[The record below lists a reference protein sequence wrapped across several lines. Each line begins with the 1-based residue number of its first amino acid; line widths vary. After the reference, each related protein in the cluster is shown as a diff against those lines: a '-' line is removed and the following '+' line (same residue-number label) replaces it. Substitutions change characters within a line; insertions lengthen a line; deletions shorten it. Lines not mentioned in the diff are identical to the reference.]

1 MFRRDRLR
9 NTYFNEL
16 PVELLNKVEDI
27 VMHQDILC
35 EYELPDGMEFGLAPR
50 PS

>member
-9 NTYFNEL
+9 DTYFNEL

-27 VMHQDILC
+27 VKHQDILR
-35 EYELPDGMEFGLAPR
+35 EYELPDGTEF
-50 PS
+50 SSV